1 VQASVDGIKPTT
13 SQPSDNRLPA
23 QSPSRSTTGQREAT
37 PPSTAVQKPSLVST
51 LIRVFIA
58 YKCGLANGAS
68 VQLKISCQT
77 TVKEVVELV
86 VAQIHRTSLK
96 IGDSPPLPL
105 TAVETENGAC
115 GTAVA
120 VDKASLNEFCLCVV
134 VGARERRLRDDFPV
148 INLNQPG
155 SPWRNGKLY
164 IRHVDCI
171 SAAIH
176 HGNEA
181 FV

>member
-1 VQASVDGIKPTT
+1 
-13 SQPSDNRLPA
+13 
-23 QSPSRSTTGQREAT
+23 
-37 PPSTAVQKPSLVST
+37 
-51 LIRVFIA
+51 VFIA
-58 YKCGLANGAS
+58 YKCGVLANGAS

-96 IGDSPPLPL
+96 IGDSPPLL
-105 TAVETENGAC
+105 TETGNGTSGSA
-115 GTAVA
+115 AA
-120 VDKASLNEFCLCVV
+120 MDRAALNDFCLCVV
-134 VGARERRLRDDFPV
+134 VGARERRLRDDFFV
-148 INLNQPG
+148 FNLNQPG